1 MSIVEPSIKGDIAN
15 RVFNKSCESMAEI
28 PDGVI
33 DCCVTSPPYWGLRD
47 YGHDGQIGLEP
58 TPEAYI
64 ARMVAVFDEV
74 HRILRPDGTL
84 WLNVGDSYAS
94 RRAVSRGKTHALGTS
109 APHLSERVNRLAGDI
124 KEKDLVG
131 IPWMLAFALRA
142 RGWYLR
148 SDIIWH
154 KPNPMPSSVTD
165 RCTTSHEY
173 LFMLAKSRRYFF
185 DAEAI
190 KERVTDATIARLSQ
204 NVEAQAGSQYPGK
217 GNGPMKAVVAGG
229 VKSRFRDEHA
239 DESTQGRR
247 ARTNPRPVDRN
258 RDLRKIEGA
267 DVGKESHA
275 EGTRTEKNLSS
286 AYAGVDW
293 SAVGANKR
301 DVWTVATVGFDG
313 AHFATFP
320 PDLIRPC
327 ILAGSR
333 ANGLVLDP
341 FMGSGTTARVAI
353 EHGRRFVGYELNP
366 DYCNLIRERL
376 GLFGEGI
383 A

>member
-142 RGWYLR
+142 SGWYLR

-229 VKSRFRDEHA
+229 VKSLFRDEHA

-247 ARTNPRPVDRN
+247 ARTNRR
-258 RDLRKIEGA
+258 A
-267 DVGKESHA
+267 
-275 EGTRTEKNLSS
+275 RTK

-333 ANGLVLDP
+333 PDGIVLDP

-353 EHGRRFVGYELNP
+353 EHGRRFIGYELNP